1 MELLYIKEFQ
11 KGSDQM
17 GITNSNKE
25 LSAERI
31 DCGGTFKITLSLTAE
46 PEIQNNP
53 ADIVL
58 ILDRS
63 ESMKDSMGS
72 LKDAANEFIDIIAD
86 STGGTQSGQI
96 GMGSHIGIVSFNA
109 AAVQDTQLITS
120 VQTLKN
126 AVNNLTAGGSTN
138 HEDAFVKAMGLFNP
152 ASANEKIMIM
162 FTDGVTTAGGNPDI
176 AAAAAKAQGV
186 IIYCI
191 GLMGNGG
198 IDIQSLDEWASDPD
212 DEHVFIAPDDEKLKE
227 IFADLART
235 IVQPGATDIV
245 ITDKVNTCFSIISV
259 ETPDKGT
266 AEFLDVKTLQWKIE
280 KLGETNKET
289 VKLEFT
295 VKYTGSCSGTVEANE
310 TTVYRD
316 KEGNEVKFPSPE
328 IYVDCGSVIIV
339 EECPEP
345 VKIEV
350 DGCEDI
356 IEFDVGEVGMQ
367 SLGRILKLD
376 VTLKNICPH
385 KRVALAVIITEVDQY
400 GTEYSR
406 GFKTFTVPAHSGNE
420 CHNVMVRCIKF
431 VLPEDLSVSGPADSI
446 CGHRKFKVRIIANYI
461 DNNFECCD
469 ILL

>member
-1 MELLYIKEFQ
+1 
-11 KGSDQM
+11 M
-17 GITNSNKE
+17 GISNSNKE
-25 LSAERI
+25 VSVERI
-31 DCGGTFKITLSLTAE
+31 DCGGTFKIKLSLTAE
-46 PEIQNNP
+46 PDIQSNP
-53 ADIVL
+53 VDIVL

-72 LKDAANEFIDIIAD
+72 LKEAADEFIDIIAG
-86 STGGTQSGQI
+86 STGGVQSGQI
-96 GMGSHIGIVSFNA
+96 GMGSHIGIVSFDGT
-109 AAVQDTQLITS
+109 AVQDTQLITS
-120 VQTLKN
+120 VQTLKSV
-126 AVNNLTAGGSTN
+126 VNSLTAGGSTN
-138 HEDAFVKAMGLFNP
+138 HEDAFVKAQGLFNP
-152 ASANEKIMIM
+152 ASPNEKIMIM
-162 FTDGVTTAGGNPDI
+162 FTDGVTTAGGDPDI
-176 AAAAAKAQGV
+176 AAEAAKVQGV

-198 IDIQSLDEWASDPD
+198 IDTKSLDEWASDPD
-212 DEHVFIAPDDEKLKE
+212 NEHVFIAPDDEKLKE

-235 IVQPGATDIV
+235 IVHPGATDIV
-245 ITDKVNTCFSIISV
+245 ITDKVNTCFSILSV
-259 ETPDKGT
+259 GTPDKGT
-266 AEFLDVKTLQWKIE
+266 AELLDMKTLQWKIE

-289 VKLEFT
+289 AKLEFT
-295 VKYTGSCSGTVEANE
+295 VKHIGPCSGTVEANE
-310 TTVYRD
+310 STVYSD

-328 IYVDCGSVIIV
+328 IFIDCGSVIVV

-356 IEFDVGEVGMQ
+356 IEFDVGEVGLQ

-385 KRVALAVIITEVDQY
+385 KRVALAVIITEVDHY

-431 VLPEDLSVSGPADSI
+431 VLPEDLSVSGSADSI
-446 CGHRKFKVRIIANYI
+446 CGHRKFKARIIANYI